1 MIITLICADDDN
13 WALGMRSISSSLK
26 QAGHQ
31 TRLVFTHTEHGFL
44 NDFGLENIKSLSEN
58 SELIGISS
66 MSRSSRKA
74 KAIIN
79 VLKPLRKLIVWGGMH
94 PTLYPEDCVGH
105 ADMICRGEGE
115 EFMIEL
121 AERLS
126 SGRNLKDI
134 RNGAYKENGKF
145 ILNDVRPLIGDLD
158 KLPIVDFSFADE
170 FKLDGQAKIQ
180 PHPPTSLSSAI
191 LLSGSRGCI
200 YHCHYCSNSQLKTLY
215 ADKGRWAR
223 KMSISR
229 FVEAAR
235 TCREKFP
242 YAKYF
247 HFTDE
252 DFFARSLND
261 FKEFALIYPEKV
273 GLPFEC
279 MASPQQITDE
289 KMALLAKTGLWRV
302 NIGVESG
309 SDRVKK
315 EIYNRPM
322 SNDIVL
328 RSAGIVNRYPQV
340 VTYYFFIIGNPYEN
354 RMDLLA
360 TINLL
365 TRLPTPYFLRVY
377 NLVFIPGTILY
388 KKACQDGIIAGL
400 EDSGYEIDFMAGLDY
415 RYHAWKGHNLYLNGL
430 IFLMAGKSTT
440 RRLGL
445 LPRILI
451 SILSH
456 KSLID
461 FNIQHQ
467 AMSKAMIALAQ
478 GWINMRREGARL
490 ASKIIKNP
498 ISIYRLKGKKR

>member
-1 MIITLICADDDN
+1 MNITLICTDDDN
-13 WALGMRSISSSLK
+13 WALGLRSISSALK
-26 QAGHQ
+26 EAGHR
-31 TRLVFTHTEHGFL
+31 TRLVFTNTGNGF
-44 NDFGLENIKSLSEN
+44 FRGHGLENIKSLSEN
-58 SELIGISS
+58 SDLIGISS
-66 MSRSSRKA
+66 MSRSSKKA

-79 VLKPLRKLIVWGGMH
+79 ALKPIRKLIVWGGMH

-115 EFMIEL
+115 EFMVEL

-126 SGRNLKDI
+126 SGREPQDI
-134 RNGAYKENGKF
+134 RNGAYKKNGRM
-145 ILNDVRPLIGDLD
+145 ILNELRPLIGDLD
-158 KLPIVDFSFADE
+158 RLPIVDFTFADE
-170 FKLDGQAKIQ
+170 FQVDGQATIQ
-180 PHPPTSLSSAI
+180 PHPPTSLSSSI

-215 ADKGRWAR
+215 TDKGRWAR

-242 YAKYF
+242 CAKYF

-261 FKEFALIYPEKV
+261 FKEFATIYPEKV

-289 KMALLAKTGLWRV
+289 KMALLTKTGLWRINV
-302 NIGVESG
+302 GVESG

-315 EIYNRPM
+315 EIFNRPI
-322 SNDIVL
+322 SNEIVL
-328 RSAGIVNRYPQV
+328 RSAAIVNRYPQV

-354 RMDLLA
+354 RIDLLA
-360 TINLL
+360 TIDLL
-365 TRLPTPYFLRVY
+365 RCLPPPYFLRVY

-400 EDSGYEIDFMAGLDY
+400 EDSGFELDFMAGLEY
-415 RYHAWKGHNLYLNGL
+415 KNHTWKNSNLYLNGL
-430 IFLMAGKSTT
+430 IFLMAGKSTP

-451 SILSH
+451 SVLSH
-456 KSLID
+456 PSLID
-461 FNIQHQ
+461 FNNRHQ

-478 GWINMRREGARL
+478 GWIRMRRNGARL

-498 ISIYRLKGKKR
+498 MSIYNLKGG